1 MIIRYTNFEKQNI
14 VYIPTQALFRIAVET
29 GEIEEQYNLGIVL
42 YANGERIVIYDAN
55 YILEEE
61 QLPFDV
67 IETFLNKMVETILR
81 DIFNSEKIVDIDRI
95 KQVVSDQLYT
105 SWKKKGYINEN
116 YSI

>member
-1 MIIRYTNFEKQNI
+1 MIIKYTNFEKQNI
-14 VYIPTQALFRIAVET
+14 VYIPAQAFFRIATET

-67 IETFLNKMVETILR
+67 IETFLNKMVDAILR
-81 DIFNSEKIVDIDRI
+81 DIFNGESIVDVDRI
-95 KQVVSDQLYT
+95 KQVVSARLYT